1 MHSIKNLL
9 KHLKNP
15 KTKFIFYAC
24 SIVILSLFLY
34 AIISVEVSNNSKLNK
49 IEDLPKHLA
58 VIDTSVY
65 PNSSEIEVSKYK
77 SIEYT
82 TRNLISVSQNVVV
95 DVITPGLLEIG
106 LPVYHDPGTSIYN
119 IEPVEILYIETEL
132 DVSEIDNP
140 IIIDEITSLTKFQ
153 RLDSI
158 GERMIVY
165 IDDIPVNF
173 QVYAVI
179 KETRER
185 LNLIEFVSDND
196 LPDEVN
202 LNAVGY
208 SHAYIFEETYIEL
221 VGTKPQYQLM
231 IIDNEVDFQTDE
243 IGSLLN
249 VLDADVSAYPY
260 INGLSINQL
269 YGKEI
274 EIEYMNSMV
283 TNIVVVSAISV
294 VLILTTLLIS
304 KKISRN
310 QVEH

>member
-1 MHSIKNLL
+1 MHIYKNLL

-15 KTKFIFYAC
+15 KSKFMFYAC
-24 SIVILSLFLY
+24 SIVILGLFLY
-34 AIISVEVSNNSKLNK
+34 AIISVEMNKNSKLNK
-49 IEDLPKHLA
+49 IEDLPKNLA

-65 PNSSEIEVSKYK
+65 PNFPENETSKYK

-95 DVITPGLLEIG
+95 DIITPGLLEIG
-106 LPVYHDPGTSIYN
+106 LPVYHDPGSSIYN
-119 IEPVEILYIETEL
+119 IEPIEILHIETEL
-132 DVSEIDNP
+132 DFSEIDNP

-153 RLDSI
+153 RLDSV
-158 GERMIVY
+158 GEQMIVY
-165 IDDIPVNF
+165 IENVPVNF

-185 LNLIEFVSDND
+185 LDLIEFVSHNG

-231 IIDNEVDFQTDE
+231 IVDNEVEFQTDE

-249 VLDADVSAYPY
+249 VLDVDVSNYPY
-260 INGLSINQL
+260 INGISINQL
-269 YGKEI
+269 FRKLI

-294 VLILTTLLIS
+294 VLILTTVVIS
-304 KKISRN
+304 KKMSTKTDF
-310 QVEH
+310 